1 MYQNKKE
8 IVIERDNDLFFQNI
22 ELQQAD
28 ISTQESVWQ
37 HEQSSDTVSASLV
50 RPRST
55 FGLRNKKRLTRLA
68 SFRADKKKFQILD
81 KIL

>member
-28 ISTQESVWQ
+28 ISPQESV
-37 HEQSSDTVSASLV
+37 
-50 RPRST
+50 
-55 FGLRNKKRLTRLA
+55 
-68 SFRADKKKFQILD
+68 
-81 KIL
+81 

>member
-50 RPRST
+50 RTRST

-68 SFRADKKKFQILD
+68 SNF
-81 KIL
+81 

>member
-50 RPRST
+50 RP
-55 FGLRNKKRLTRLA
+55 GQHLGYGIKKINET
-68 SFRADKKKFQILD
+68 SF
-81 KIL
+81 

>member
-28 ISTQESVWQ
+28 IST
-37 HEQSSDTVSASLV
+37 
-50 RPRST
+50 
-55 FGLRNKKRLTRLA
+55 
-68 SFRADKKKFQILD
+68 
-81 KIL
+81 

>member
-28 ISTQESVWQ
+28 ITTQESV
-37 HEQSSDTVSASLV
+37 
-50 RPRST
+50 
-55 FGLRNKKRLTRLA
+55 
-68 SFRADKKKFQILD
+68 
-81 KIL
+81 

>member
-1 MYQNKKE
+1 MTF
-8 IVIERDNDLFFQNI
+8 FFQNI

-55 FGLRNKKRLTRLA
+55 FGLRNKK
-68 SFRADKKKFQILD
+68 D
-81 KIL
+81 

>member
-28 ISTQESVWQ
+28 ISTQESV
-37 HEQSSDTVSASLV
+37 
-50 RPRST
+50 
-55 FGLRNKKRLTRLA
+55 
-68 SFRADKKKFQILD
+68 
-81 KIL
+81 

>member
-37 HEQSSDTVSASLV
+37 HEQSSDTVSA
-50 RPRST
+50 
-55 FGLRNKKRLTRLA
+55 
-68 SFRADKKKFQILD
+68 
-81 KIL
+81 

>member
-28 ISTQESVWQ
+28 IFTQESV
-37 HEQSSDTVSASLV
+37 
-50 RPRST
+50 
-55 FGLRNKKRLTRLA
+55 
-68 SFRADKKKFQILD
+68 
-81 KIL
+81 